1 MSEGLDFTGMED
13 EIRAEWEEWEN
24 DERKWDVLSEQAAAD
39 MFRTAS
45 ENASYLASDLNQI
58 EEDNAFKDVEE
69 AIKEFC
75 KVDVGEGSEIYKFKF
90 ANGDSFPNVAPTN
103 QKASFYPGL
112 EPNKKIK
119 YDKMHDYYQDA
130 MWYGNVAKEI
140 RILLMELPLE
150 LGFKILRTELTMKDE
165 KYDKALYDK
174 INADFRSFS
183 NMIGEGM
190 YDLERRAKLSEKFYE
205 ENKNK
210 LKKDK
215 LNQLYRKE
223 RLKDYVN
230 EVKQCTFV
238 DSLENFSN
246 GRFECKSSVYAK
258 MHIIDNYTYEI
269 SRWKDQNVESRM
281 QESIEY
287 CKTIDTKYI
296 DAAIKT
302 MMTPAGRGS
311 MSGLHDLVEEVQY
324 FCDRALDAYKR
335 FRNGD
340 DNGPYC
346 FMKALPASKSYNHK
360 YRFEPEQDDPWNLGT
375 FMINIYSMGRS
386 ALNLQ
391 CEDFVQNNGHLE
403 LK

>member
-1 MSEGLDFTGMED
+1 MGEGFDFTGMED
-13 EIRAEWEEWEN
+13 EILAEWEQWEN

-39 MFRTAS
+39 MFRTAGQ
-45 ENASYLASDLNQI
+45 NAAYLGADLNQI
-58 EEDNAFKDVEE
+58 EEDNSFKDVEE

-75 KVDVGEGSEIYKFKF
+75 KTDAGEGSEIYKFKY

-103 QKASFYPGL
+103 QKASFYAGL

-130 MWYGNVAKEI
+130 MWYGNVVKEV
-140 RILLMELPLE
+140 RILLMKLPLE
-150 LGFKILRTELTMKDE
+150 IGFKILRTELTMKDE

-174 INADFRSFS
+174 INADFMSFS
-183 NMIGEGM
+183 NMVGQSM
-190 YDLERRAKLSEKFYE
+190 YDMERRAKLSEKFYE
-205 ENKNK
+205 ENKAK

-223 RLKDYVN
+223 RLKDYLN
-230 EVKQCTFV
+230 EIRQCTFV
-238 DSLENFSN
+238 DSLEDISS
-246 GRFECKSSVYAK
+246 GKFECKSSVYTK

-269 SRWKDQNVESRM
+269 SRWKDLDVESRM

-287 CKTIDTKYI
+287 CKTIDGKYI
-296 DAAIKT
+296 DAAVKT

-311 MSGLHDLVEEVQY
+311 MSGMHQLIEEVQY
-324 FCDRALDAYKR
+324 FCERALEAYQK
-335 FRNGD
+335 FRKGD
-340 DNGPYC
+340 ESGPYC
-346 FMKALPASKSYNHK
+346 FMKALPASKSYSHK
-360 YRFEPEQDDPWNLGT
+360 YRFEPEQHDPWNLGT
-375 FMINIYSMGRS
+375 YMINIYSMGRS

-391 CEDFVQNNGHLE
+391 REDFVENNGHLE